1 MSSFNTYS
9 TDKKV
14 VDFVIRNIR
23 KFNGFF
29 ILSYVAIYM
38 SIIFMKDIISN
49 SSTIYLL
56 LFLPG
61 VVIAIIGFLLVN
73 KFKKD
78 LRAVG
83 KLKFENNNI
92 VLNSSGK
99 DILLNANDIR
109 KINVVRWIKHPFSPQ
124 DYQFVLADIV
134 VNDAD
139 HDNLI
144 ISKYSDVNN
153 FEILKTHES
162 YSQIN
167 GINYPIRD
175 SFSSYFLTVNRNQKI
190 TGYHNPSYVS
200 WASIS
205 YCGFRSTLFTA
216 FSLKLS

>member
-38 SIIFMKDIISN
+38 NIIFMKDIMSN

-109 KINVVRWIKHPFSPQ
+109 KINVVRRIKHPFSPE
-124 DYQFVLADIV
+124 DYHFVLADIV
-134 VNDAD
+134 LNDANY
-139 HDNLI
+139 DNLI

-153 FEILKTHES
+153 FEILKTLES
-162 YSQIN
+162 YSKMN
-167 GINYPIRD
+167 GIKYEIRD
-175 SFSSYFLTVNRNQKI
+175 SFSF
-190 TGYHNPSYVS
+190 
-200 WASIS
+200 
-205 YCGFRSTLFTA
+205 
-216 FSLKLS
+216 

>member
-29 ILSYVAIYM
+29 TLAYAAIYTN
-38 SIIFMKDIISN
+38 IVFMKDTMSY

-61 VVIAIIGFLLVN
+61 VVIAIIGYLLVN

-78 LRAVG
+78 LRVVG

-99 DILLNANDIR
+99 EVLLNANDIR
-109 KINVVRWIKHPFSPQ
+109 KINVVRRIKHPFSPE
-124 DYQFVLADIV
+124 DYHFVLTDIV
-134 VNDAD
+134 LNDAD
-139 HDNLI
+139 YDNLI
-144 ISKYSDVNN
+144 IGKYSDANN
-153 FEILKTHES
+153 FEILKTLES
-162 YSQIN
+162 YSKMN
-167 GINYPIRD
+167 GIKYEIRD
-175 SFSSYFLTVNRNQKI
+175 SF
-190 TGYHNPSYVS
+190 
-200 WASIS
+200 
-205 YCGFRSTLFTA
+205 
-216 FSLKLS
+216 